1 RKLKGTALG
10 YLNFYHKTGGKVSR
24 APVVEGLVLNRSV
37 CCIFVTK
44 CNKQKPLLD
53 AVILSSIKINSSRE
67 QILALPIKK

>member
-1 RKLKGTALG
+1 RKLKGTVLG
-10 YLNFYHKTGGKVSR
+10 CLNFYRKTGGKVSR

-37 CCIFVTK
+37 FCIFVTK

-53 AVILSSIKINSSRE
+53 DVILSSIKINSSRE